1 MQNIPQWGI
10 LQTCTQSSNPTYSKP
25 RKLDIGVMKNSSS
38 LPLGL
43 LAMQRLVRLYPARTP
58 NMSKKN
64 RIEDADRD
72 LAAELLAAAKEIK
85 SGHGKVVP
93 TSEIVAAR
101 VNLNMSQAQFSA
113 LLGVSVRTL
122 QKWEQNERQP
132 SAAAQKLITIALKRP
147 EVLIELFAA

>member
-1 MQNIPQWGI
+1 
-10 LQTCTQSSNPTYSKP
+10 
-25 RKLDIGVMKNSSS
+25 
-38 LPLGL
+38 
-43 LAMQRLVRLYPARTP
+43 
-58 NMSKKN
+58 MSKDN
-64 RIEDADRD
+64 RVEDSDRD

-85 SGHGKVVP
+85 SGNGNIVS
-93 TSEIVAAR
+93 TSEVVAAR

-122 QKWEQNERQP
+122 QKWEQSERQP

>member
-1 MQNIPQWGI
+1 
-10 LQTCTQSSNPTYSKP
+10 
-25 RKLDIGVMKNSSS
+25 
-38 LPLGL
+38 
-43 LAMQRLVRLYPARTP
+43 
-58 NMSKKN
+58 MSKDN

-85 SGHGKVVP
+85 SVSGNVVP

-122 QKWEQNERQP
+122 QKWEQNERKP

>member
-1 MQNIPQWGI
+1 
-10 LQTCTQSSNPTYSKP
+10 
-25 RKLDIGVMKNSSS
+25 
-38 LPLGL
+38 
-43 LAMQRLVRLYPARTP
+43 
-58 NMSKKN
+58 MSKN
-64 RIEDADRD
+64 DRIEDAERD

-85 SGHGKVVP
+85 NGGGKVVP

-132 SAAAQKLITIALKRP
+132 SAAAQKLVTIALKRP

>member
-1 MQNIPQWGI
+1 
-10 LQTCTQSSNPTYSKP
+10 
-25 RKLDIGVMKNSSS
+25 
-38 LPLGL
+38 
-43 LAMQRLVRLYPARTP
+43 
-58 NMSKKN
+58 MSKKN

-72 LAAELLAAAKEIK
+72 LAAELLTAAKEIK
-85 SGHGKVVP
+85 SGNGNVIP

-147 EVLIELFAA
+147 DVLIELFAA

>member
-1 MQNIPQWGI
+1 M
-10 LQTCTQSSNPTYSKP
+10 TK
-25 RKLDIGVMKNSSS
+25 D
-38 LPLGL
+38 
-43 LAMQRLVRLYPARTP
+43 
-58 NMSKKN
+58 N

-72 LAAELLAAAKEIK
+72 LAAELLAAAKEMK
-85 SGHGKVVP
+85 SGNGTVVQ